1 MMRTIASL
9 TLALLFAAC
18 AGGGAPA
25 PATAPAEAARG
36 ELRITVDPNPIVAY
50 PVGDR
55 YDFPFTIALRETGGS
70 SVTVNRVGIDVLALG
85 GLKVH
90 SEELGA
96 AEIERRGYPRTVAAN
111 GEIRYSLTPRKQ
123 VPDERLFGSVWGE
136 LWAEGTDAAGNPV
149 STRTRVT
156 IRKGSGA
163 E

>member
-1 MMRTIASL
+1 MMRTIPA
-9 TLALLFAAC
+9 LALAAVLSGC
-18 AGGGAPA
+18 AGGGAAPPSTQPA
-25 PATAPAEAARG
+25 DSARG

-70 SVTVNRVGIDVLALG
+70 RVTVERVGIDVLALG

-111 GEIRYSLTPRKQ
+111 GEIRYTLTPRKQ

-136 LWAEGTDAAGNPV
+136 LWAEGTDAAGSPV

-156 IRKGSGA
+156 IRKG
-163 E
+163 ER